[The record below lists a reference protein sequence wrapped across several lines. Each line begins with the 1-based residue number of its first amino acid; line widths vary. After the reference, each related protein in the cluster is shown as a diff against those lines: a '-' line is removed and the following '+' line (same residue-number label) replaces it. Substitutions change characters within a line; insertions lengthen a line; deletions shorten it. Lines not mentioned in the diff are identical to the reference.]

1 MTIIE
6 RVARVLAGQYYS
18 RNALGEAHADSAA
31 AIVDTQWPDFVDD
44 AVAVLKTL
52 RDPGSALGEAGVA
65 TWQAM
70 IEAALDDRPAALA
83 EPS

>member
-31 AIVDTQWPDFVDD
+31 AVVDMQWSDFVDD

-52 RDPGSALGEAGVA
+52 RDPRPALGESGIV

-70 IEAALDDRPAALA
+70 IEAALDDRPAAIA
-83 EPS
+83 

>member
-31 AIVDTQWPDFVDD
+31 GVVDTQWPDFVAD

-52 RDPGSALGEAGVA
+52 RDPGSALGEGGVA
-65 TWQAM
+65 VWQAM
-70 IEAALDDRPAALA
+70 IEAALDDRPAAVA
-83 EPS
+83 